1 MKKII
6 SLTALIVLFSNLFT
20 EAQIPSG
27 DVHQLNFSSTLPYV
41 IFFYSITFISLG
53 LFLMKLLKPRF
64 PSYWLY
70 ITCIIGIIGAATLT
84 MSFENVKNTQLP
96 KIENSDMKPEDLEPH
111 IRAELEMRQR
121 EDKNQLYA
129 NFWIISIPNVIIL
142 ALGIF
147 SDFNNRKRDLSKP
160 RGRYD

>member
-1 MKKII
+1 MKKI
-6 SLTALIVLFSNLFT
+6 SLSLLILMFCLDCT
-20 EAQIPSG
+20 MAQVPSG
-27 DVHQLNFSSTLPYV
+27 DVHQINFSSTLPFV

-70 ITCIIGIIGAATLT
+70 ITCTIGIIGAAALTL
-84 MSFENVKNTQLP
+84 SFENVKNTQLP
-96 KIENSDMKPEDLEPH
+96 KIQNSEMKPEDLEPH
-111 IRAELEMRQR
+111 LRAELEMRQR
-121 EDKNQLYA
+121 EDKNQQYA

-142 ALGIF
+142 GLGIF
-147 SDFNNRKRDLSKP
+147 SDINNRKRDLSKP